1 MSKGIKITLL
11 CVAVA
16 LVGGAI
22 WFFMRV
28 RQRDEHL
35 QVIPENAAA
44 VMVLNVWSLFEKAE
58 PDELKKL
65 KFVDKQKKKS
75 SNGDD
80 KLMRDLM
87 KNPMSAGID
96 VIQNVYGFAAPN
108 GTNMI
113 AGITLKINDD
123 EAFKKFLEK
132 MSIGDS
138 PKRMVGFWFV
148 KIDWN
153 NAIAWNKE
161 VAIIY
166 TMGAGDLDQTAEKF
180 LFRKEDESI
189 LSSASFQEFRTHGCD
204 LGVYANNEVLNSM
217 NEQMDRDVQQMQ
229 QTLQS
234 DGYSEALLSFETN
247 SIDLHINNHPKTER
261 PAILRKD
268 GPTEA
273 HLQAVSQKQAV
284 FYLGLAVNISGLIQL
299 LDQSPAT
306 KESLDDMQ
314 RELGI
319 TREELK
325 QQFSGDISMTFSDY
339 KNLYTEDPNIQ
350 RDIDEIAK
358 IYEGFNGRFSEAGS
372 EEDYEFK
379 REVVTPVLVLNIGL
393 KDMVKTQAVLEKIG
407 LKKDGDAWVAPG
419 RGNYVYSAIKNNH
432 LVITNDY
439 PLAQT
444 VGKTGI
450 LGAKLPQPIA
460 DNARKKPI
468 CGFFDLTSAHYPKLF
483 IDEIGETM
491 GELGAKLFF
500 EYMRLFQHITIEG
513 EGNNF
518 RLQINLVSGER
529 NSLFRLIKQADEVYV
544 N

>member
-16 LVGGAI
+16 LIGAAI
-22 WFFMRV
+22 WFFMRI

-44 VMVLNVWSLFEKAE
+44 VMVMNVRNLFEKAE

-65 KFVDKQKKKS
+65 KFIDKQRKTPAY
-75 SNGDD
+75 GDD

-87 KNPMSAGID
+87 KDPMSAGID
-96 VIQNVYGFAAPN
+96 VIQNIYGFVAPN
-108 GTNMI
+108 GQNMI
-113 AGITLKINDD
+113 AGITLKINDE

-132 MSIGDS
+132 MSVGES

-148 KIDWN
+148 KLDWN

-161 VAIIY
+161 AAIIY

-189 LSSASFQEFRTHGCD
+189 LASESFNEFRSHACD
-204 LGVYANNEVLNSM
+204 LGIYANYEVLNSM

-229 QTLQS
+229 QTLKT
-234 DGYSEALLSFETN
+234 DGYSEALLSFENN

-261 PAILRKD
+261 VAILRKE
-268 GPTEA
+268 GPAAA

-299 LDQSPAT
+299 LDQSPEVKA
-306 KESLDDMQ
+306 SLDEMQ
-314 RELGI
+314 QELGI
-319 TREELK
+319 SRAELS

-350 RDIDEIAK
+350 KDMDEMAK
-358 IYEGFNGRFSEAGS
+358 IYEGFNGRFSESGS
-372 EEDYEFK
+372 EEEYEFK
-379 REVVTPVLVLNIGL
+379 REVVAPVLVLNIGL
-393 KDMVKTQAVLEKIG
+393 KDMTKTQALLEKIG

-419 RGNYVYSAIKNNH
+419 RGNYVYTAFKNNH

-444 VGKTGI
+444 VGKTGV

-460 DNARKKPI
+460 DHAGKKPI
-468 CGFFDLTSAHYPKLF
+468 CGFFDLTSAHYPKAF

-491 GELGAKLFF
+491 GEAPSKLFL
-500 EYMRLFQHITIEG
+500 EYMKLFQHITLDG

-518 RLQINLVSGER
+518 LLQINLVSGEH
-529 NSLFRLIKQADEVYV
+529 NSLFRLIKQADEVYI